1 MTRPA
6 ALLVPAD
13 ETRAQRRARIRAQRG
28 IRREAARARREQAR
42 RAAAS
47 ERAAAGS
54 GREVPPGG
62 ERRPAALRTWRRLR
76 LPAHR
81 ATTATLAAAYLF
93 QAEGGL
99 ALPGMVVGHD
109 AYTRAAV
116 CFDPWVLYAAGVLTN
131 PNVLIAG
138 EIGSGKSALAKTLI
152 GRGRTFGHRAYV
164 PGDVKGEWT
173 AIASAL
179 GGATISLGAGRS
191 TRLNPLDSGRRP
203 DALAHTDWEIEV
215 RARRLELLRSLIEQL
230 GGHTISPTE
239 RTALAAA
246 VDAAV
251 AAHTTPVLPHVVDH
265 LFTPDQTRPV
275 PAGFNSRAELR
286 EAGQQPGHLLATLV
300 FGELAGLV
308 DAPSTVRFDPS
319 LPILTI
325 DISALGETN
334 PALPLLMACT
344 SAWTEAALRDPS
356 DGQRFIV
363 YDEAWRIL
371 RELALARRMQTQ
383 WKLSRAWGLSNVA
396 VVHRL
401 SDFAAVGDAGSELR
415 ALSEG
420 LVADTA
426 TRIVYRQRADQVA
439 ATAAALGLTGPER
452 SLLTGLAKGTGL
464 WRVGERSGQVVM
476 HTLAPAERAVVDTDQ
491 RMTAPGAAGA

>member
-1 MTRPA
+1 MTRPSP
-6 ALLVPAD
+6 LLIPAG

-28 IRREAARARREQAR
+28 IRRDAAQARREQTRRVAAAD
-42 RAAAS
+42 RAAAP
-47 ERAAAGS
+47 
-54 GREVPPGG
+54 GRDVPHGG
-62 ERRPAALRTWRRLR
+62 EHRPGSLRTWRRLR

-99 ALPGMVVGHD
+99 ALPGMVIGHD
-109 AYTRAAV
+109 AYTRAAF

-152 GRGRTFGHRAYV
+152 GRGRAFGHRAYV

-173 AIASAL
+173 QLAAVL
-179 GGATISLGAGRS
+179 GGATISLGAGRP
-191 TRLNPLDSGRRP
+191 TRLNPLDAGRRP
-203 DALAHTDWEIEV
+203 HGIGDPEWNVEV
-215 RARRLELLRSLIEQL
+215 RSRRLELLRSLIEQL
-230 GGHTISPTE
+230 GGQPISPTE

-251 AAHTTPVLPHVVDH
+251 DAHTTPVLPHVVDH
-265 LFTPDQTRPV
+265 LFAPDQARPV
-275 PAGFNSRAELR
+275 PAGFKSRTELR
-286 EAGQQPGHLLATLV
+286 EAGRQPGHLLATLV

-319 LPILTI
+319 LSILTI

-334 PALPLLMACT
+334 PALPLVMACT

-439 ATAAALGLTGPER
+439 ATATALGLTGPER
-452 SLLTGLAKGTGL
+452 ALLTGLAKGTGL
-464 WRVGERSGQVVM
+464 WRIGERSGQITV
-476 HTLAPAERAVVDTDQ
+476 HTLAPSERAIVDTDH
-491 RMTAPGAAGA
+491 RMIHGAARG